1 MDADGKTW
9 PLQIVFL
16 LGIIG
21 GAAGLFEPKL
31 FDPGPEPHRTIPWI
45 LIAIASVSALILY
58 IPLFK
63 EIFHVRTAIGDR
75 TNPAS
80 GTLLARIGN
89 PENPAAGTLLAR
101 IGNPEN
107 PSAGTL
113 VARMSSLETL
123 LGALGSAS
131 NPAAGTLLARIG
143 NPDNP
148 AAGTLL
154 ARIGSAGNPEDG
166 TLLARISTL
175 ERLCRS
181 REDRLPR

>member
-1 MDADGKTW
+1 MMDADGKTW

-101 IGNPEN
+101 LR
-107 PSAGTL
+107 T
-113 VARMSSLETL
+113 LETFAAA
-123 LGALGSAS
+123 LGAPN
-131 NPAAGTLLARIG
+131 NPQ
-143 NPDNP
+143 P
-148 AAGTLL
+148 GTLL

-166 TLLARISTL
+166 TLLARI
-175 ERLCRS
+175 
-181 REDRLPR
+181 